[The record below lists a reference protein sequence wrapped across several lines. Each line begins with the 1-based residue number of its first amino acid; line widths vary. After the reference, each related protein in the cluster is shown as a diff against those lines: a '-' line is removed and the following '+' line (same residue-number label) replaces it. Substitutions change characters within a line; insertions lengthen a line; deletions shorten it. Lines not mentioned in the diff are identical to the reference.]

1 MVTEIWGHMPDGR
14 EVHRVTLK
22 GGGLVAH
29 VLTYGAVVQDLRL
42 AGHDAP
48 LVLGF
53 AEFAPY
59 LTESPYFGATVGR
72 FANRI
77 RDGHL
82 ELDGKVY
89 QVDTNDGDRHTLHGG
104 AEGLG
109 SQLWEIAEVADNCV
123 TLKAVL
129 PDRHMG
135 FPGTLVVRVTFAL
148 LEAGTFD
155 IQMHAETDRTTLCS
169 LAHHSYFTLDDAATV
184 ADHRLQI
191 EADSYLPVDSGA
203 IPTGRIA
210 PVRDTRFDFREA
222 APVAKAHPLDH
233 NFCLS
238 QDRVRIRRVATL
250 SSDLSGLQMTCL
262 TTEPG
267 VQVYDGAPIS
277 IEHPGLNGLPM
288 GACAGIAIEPQAWP
302 DAHHHTHFPQAV
314 LRPGESY
321 HQHTQF
327 VFSRGQ
333 T

>member
-1 MVTEIWGHMPDGR
+1 MTEIWGHMPDGR
-14 EVHRVTLK
+14 AVHRVTLK

-29 VLTYGAVVQDLRL
+29 VLTYGAVLQDLRL
-42 AGHDAP
+42 DGHDAP

-53 AEFAPY
+53 PEFAPY

-82 ELDGKVY
+82 ELDGQTY
-89 QVDTNDGDRHTLHGG
+89 QIDTNDGDRHTLHGG
-104 AEGLG
+104 AEGMG
-109 SQLWEIAEVADNCV
+109 SHLWDIEQVASDCV

-129 PDRHMG
+129 PDGHMG
-135 FPGTLVVRVTFAL
+135 FPGTLAARVTFAL
-148 LEAGTFD
+148 LEGGTLD
-155 IQMHAETDRTTLCS
+155 IQMQAETDRTTLCS

-191 EADSYLPVDSGA
+191 EADNYLPVDSGA

-210 PVRDTRFDFREA
+210 PVTDTRFDFRDA
-222 APVAKAHPLDH
+222 APVAKARPLDH
-233 NFCLS
+233 NFCVS
-238 QDRVRIRRVATL
+238 QDRGSMRRVATL
-250 SSDLSGLQMTCL
+250 TSDLSGVQMTCL

-267 VQVYDGAPIS
+267 LQVFDGTPIGTD
-277 IEHPGLNGLPM
+277 HHGLSGQPM
-288 GACAGIAIEPQAWP
+288 GACAGIAIEPQIWP
-302 DAHHHTHFPQAV
+302 DAHHHRNFPQAV